1 MDNKYKNAIISLISS
16 LKFLYFTTGFFVS
29 ICTLPVE
36 TLNINGLNVILYIIF
51 VTIFWLPLTITSLIS
66 KI

>member
-29 ICTLPVE
+29 ICTLPSVE
-36 TLNINGLNVILYIIF
+36 GLNVILYIIF